1 MGSTQLVG
9 LEHEPGGLLGWLRRW
24 DCDHYLAQAY
34 RYTHF
39 LRVFDICVP
48 CSKLQWSRWSLAA
61 YSPSTTVFLG
71 DLVDEASEAAPD
83 QMDRWLLACHHLL
96 LSYVQRFHS
105 IYHSSGTRMV
115 YLPGSYNINVN
126 THSWFH
132 MAKLNYFV
140 AYFFDL

>member
-34 RYTHF
+34 R
-39 LRVFDICVP
+39 
-48 CSKLQWSRWSLAA
+48 WSLAF

-83 QMDRWLLACHHLL
+83 QMD
-96 LSYVQRFHS
+96 SYVQRFHS

-115 YLPGSYNINVN
+115 YLPGDNDIGGEGKDPV
-126 THSWFH
+126 TQ
-132 MAKLNYFV
+132 AKIDQV
-140 AYFFDL
+140 V

>member
-83 QMDRWLLACHHLL
+83 QMERWLLACHHFP
-96 LSYVQRFHS
+96 SAMFRGFTAS
-105 IYHSSGTRMV
+105 IIRLELEWSTCQV
-115 YLPGSYNINVN
+115 VI
-126 THSWFH
+126 T
-132 MAKLNYFV
+132 
-140 AYFFDL
+140 